1 MIIKPCPFCG
11 NMPKIET
18 VMSDPIPL
26 LPAHITMV
34 RFRVDIHCSPC
45 YLYKGIERDTIID
58 VPVYTW
64 IVDKKI
70 RRKAKKLYVEGM
82 IDEIWN
88 RRAEWQGTT

>member
-1 MIIKPCPFCG
+1 MELKPCPFCG
-11 NMPKIET
+11 KMPKIET
-18 VMSDPIPL
+18 KMSEPIPL
-26 LPAHITMV
+26 VPAHMTMV
-34 RFRVDIHCSPC
+34 HIRVDIHCPPC
-45 YLYKGIERDTIID
+45 LLYKSDAIDAAID

-88 RRAEWQGTT
+88 RRAE